1 MTQGRAILLLAIGAG
16 LLGLAHLA
24 LTALLYPKWTTGAL
38 WFVGTGLAIVIGAMA
53 NIAAMTAADR
63 TSRSI
68 LAVINAMMTG
78 FFAAA
83 WSVLPGP
90 QVIVGGILFAGL
102 ALCTFRSAIP
112 SVSHG
117 EKQ

>member
-1 MTQGRAILLLAIGAG
+1 MTQHRAIFFLAIVAG

-24 LTALLYPKWTTGAL
+24 LTALLYPRWTVDTL
-38 WFVGTGLAIVIGAMA
+38 WFVGTGFAIVIGAMA
-53 NIAAMTAADR
+53 NMAAINSTDG
-63 TSRSI
+63 TSRLI
-68 LAVINAMMTG
+68 IAVINAMMTG
-78 FFAAA
+78 FFVAA

-90 QVIVGGILFAGL
+90 QVIAGGTLFAGL
-102 ALCTFRSAIP
+102 ALCTFRTAIP